1 MDWDSVLEGT
11 GRPGWLGMLML
22 LLCQKR
28 STSSLILTSQVRKS
42 NFPRRRGG
50 RLLFC
55 LFGGPCFF
63 CGKSLRVWKDEE
75 ENQVNHQGYMTFF
88 CQSWPIGAYPGYR
101 GWGGSLFSLWKGI
114 WTYSED
120 LPIDFISKAS
130 KQLANPPIS
139 PPFHVAADLSLAPR
153 WGKGFRHTF
162 GWNTSFPTFLAP
174 GLSSVSFNRNQGEK
188 PKGRLKGKAKVQAMM
203 LIIANTLVFESPF
216 FLGTLYL
223 NHHHMLA
230 NVSLFFVEGEN
241 SWYIHSVSSP
251 TSIWGNLQRDTFI

>member
-1 MDWDSVLEGT
+1 MFFLWEITESLK
-11 GRPGWLGMLML
+11 GW
-22 LLCQKR
+22 R
-28 STSSLILTSQVRKS
+28 RK
-42 NFPRRRGG
+42 P
-50 RLLFC
+50 
-55 LFGGPCFF
+55 
-63 CGKSLRVWKDEE
+63 GKSPGIHDIFLPIMANRCLSWLPRLGWFAILR
-75 ENQVNHQGYMTFF
+75 N
-88 CQSWPIGAYPGYR
+88 P
-101 GWGGSLFSLWKGI
+101 LWKGI

>member
-63 CGKSLRVWKDEE
+63 LWEITESLKGWRRKPGKSPGIHDIFLPIMANRCLSWLPRVGWFAILR
-75 ENQVNHQGYMTFF
+75 N
-88 CQSWPIGAYPGYR
+88 P
-101 GWGGSLFSLWKGI
+101 LWKGI

-139 PPFHVAADLSLAPR
+139 PPFHVAADLSLARAEERDFATPLAGTHLSLHSLRLAQFRQFQQKPR
-153 WGKGFRHTF
+153 
-162 GWNTSFPTFLAP
+162 
-174 GLSSVSFNRNQGEK
+174 GET
-188 PKGRLKGKAKVQAMM
+188 R
-203 LIIANTLVFESPF
+203 
-216 FLGTLYL
+216 
-223 NHHHMLA
+223 
-230 NVSLFFVEGEN
+230 
-241 SWYIHSVSSP
+241 
-251 TSIWGNLQRDTFI
+251 R